1 MSSNRFL
8 LTGYVGLDRA
18 TAIHALIDPK
28 DLLATARNVPGRLRK
43 QRFVRCST
51 DLLTRYGGCSVGAVN
66 VLTGRNF
73 TYMNPVGWGLV
84 LIFTIYIGFHVSGA
98 QLNPAM
104 SFVNYL
110 MGQISFKR
118 FVRYCV
124 STHRVIPRRGYE
136 AINALD
142 GGTRQVYGDN
152 RTADIFATYP
162 QDYLT
167 WVGGMIDQVLTTA
180 IMCINALAIS
190 DERNHIPPFFQPP
203 LLGLSLWFIVS
214 AWSANCGAAL
224 NPTRDLGPRLFTLCA
239 GYGWDVFSYDG
250 YTYFWVPI
258 IGPMLGAVLGAFV
271 YQFFIGD
278 YVPDLQTDGS
288 NSPSEC
294 SGSSDDMLSQLKVLH
309 VE

>member
-1 MSSNRFL
+1 
-8 LTGYVGLDRA
+8 
-18 TAIHALIDPK
+18 
-28 DLLATARNVPGRLRK
+28 
-43 QRFVRCST
+43 
-51 DLLTRYGGCSVGAVN
+51 
-66 VLTGRNF
+66 
-73 TYMNPVGWGLV
+73 MNPVGWGLV

-118 FVRYCV
+118 FVCYSV
-124 STHRVIPRRGYE
+124 SQLIGSFLGAAMVFVIYYE
-136 AINALD
+136 GINALD
-142 GGTRQVYGDN
+142 GGTRQVYGEN

-162 QDYLT
+162 KDYLT
-167 WVGGMIDQVLTTA
+167 WVGGMIDQILTTA
-180 IMCINALAIS
+180 VMCINALAIS
-190 DERNHIPPFFQPP
+190 DERNRIPPFFQPP

-278 YVPDLQTDGS
+278 YVPDLQTEGDRS
-288 NSPSEC
+288 ASEC
-294 SGSSDDMLSQLKVLH
+294 SERSDEMLSELKVLH
-309 VE
+309 IE